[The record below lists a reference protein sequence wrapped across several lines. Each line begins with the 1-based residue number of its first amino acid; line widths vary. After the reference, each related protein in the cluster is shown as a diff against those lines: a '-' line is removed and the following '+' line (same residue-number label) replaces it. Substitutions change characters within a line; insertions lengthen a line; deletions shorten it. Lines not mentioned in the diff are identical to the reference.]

1 MLRFKG
7 RNALVTGGLAGI
19 GKAIVSN
26 LLEEGCRVVVFDVL
40 ENKGESNN
48 QNNVLYLRVDISDES
63 AVILGIEEASSFL
76 GGSLNY
82 LVNNAAVFKFGSVDT
97 ATSADWESVFSV
109 NMFGTANVLR
119 HCVPLLKSTSL
130 ASAGISMDSLT
141 QKFTAASPAV
151 PYSINTHCA
160 IVNLSS
166 ISAFLGQAEMAPY
179 AATKAALLQLS
190 RSVALDLGTFGI
202 RCNALCPGAI
212 MTEAS
217 AKHAEKQGKS
227 LEDTEKEMLGHPH
240 VIIGRYGTV
249 QEAARSALFLLSD
262 DASYI
267 TGSAL
272 MCDGGWC
279 SR

>member
-1 MLRFKG
+1 
-7 RNALVTGGLAGI
+7 
-19 GKAIVSN
+19 
-26 LLEEGCRVVVFDVL
+26 
-40 ENKGESNN
+40 
-48 QNNVLYLRVDISDES
+48 
-63 AVILGIEEASSFL
+63 
-76 GGSLNY
+76 
-82 LVNNAAVFKFGSVDT
+82 
-97 ATSADWESVFSV
+97 
-109 NMFGTANVLR
+109 
-119 HCVPLLKSTSL
+119 
-130 ASAGISMDSLT
+130 
-141 QKFTAASPAV
+141 
-151 PYSINTHCA
+151 
-160 IVNLSS
+160 
-166 ISAFLGQAEMAPY
+166 
-179 AATKAALLQLS
+179 
-190 RSVALDLGTFGI
+190 
-202 RCNALCPGAI
+202 